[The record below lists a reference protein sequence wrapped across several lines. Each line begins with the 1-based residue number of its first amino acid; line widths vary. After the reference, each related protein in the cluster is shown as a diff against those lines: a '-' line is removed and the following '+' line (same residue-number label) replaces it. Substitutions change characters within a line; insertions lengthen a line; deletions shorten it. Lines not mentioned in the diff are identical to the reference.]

1 MDDGMEE
8 LMMRKVEE
16 QGNVPERL
24 VREYLEFIT
33 EVNLFLESE

>member
-24 VREYLEFIT
+24 VREYLGFIT